1 VSNNPETLF
10 MVTAQVRKVEVG
22 LYADTETTLS
32 VIHPVQAQ
40 TESQAH
46 SLLAQHYEAL
56 SKTDSPY
63 GTRYTVTE
71 SQAFP
76 LISAATLAVPPA

>member
-1 VSNNPETLF
+1 MSNDPEMLF

-22 LYADTETTLS
+22 LYDDAESTLS

-40 TESQAH
+40 TESQAY

-56 SKTDSPY
+56 STAESPY
-63 GTRYTVTE
+63 GTRYTVLE

-76 LISAATLAVPPA
+76 LISAATLAVLRT

>member
-1 VSNNPETLF
+1 MSNAPEMMF
-10 MVTAQVRKVEVG
+10 MVTAQVRKVEIG
-22 LYADTETTLS
+22 LYNNTESTMA

-40 TESQAH
+40 TESQAY

-56 SKTDSPY
+56 SVTDSPY
-63 GTRYTVTE
+63 GTRYTVLE

-76 LISAATLAVPPA
+76 LISTATLAAPRE